1 MTMQSFIMKANL
13 PQIQGGPQI
22 ITETQSVGLPES
34 AGDQCELKYDDP
46 AWKNAVWHATLGS
59 LLGTAVGDA
68 LGLSY
73 EGMSKRRV
81 CAFGEIR
88 HRFFFGRGMFSDDTE
103 HTLMLA
109 AAMYSHRDDVNAF
122 RRSFAWKLR
131 WWLLG
136 LPAGVG
142 LSTAKAILRLWLG
155 FPPTKSGVRS
165 AGNGA
170 AMRSAIV
177 GVFRADDE
185 LKRHEFAL
193 AACRVTHTDPRAEE
207 SGLLVAEAA
216 ALAAKRIPTVEALNC
231 LRSFVTS
238 EIMKEHFEVLEQALS
253 ENNSVSEFARRI
265 ACGHGVSGFAP
276 NTVAVAL
283 FSWLRH
289 RGDFETAVR
298 SVIECGG
305 DTDTV
310 AAITGGI
317 CGAEVG
323 ENGIPSDWIA
333 AICDW
338 PRSVAHLRD
347 VAAALADASKPMPRV
362 FWPLVLLRNVV
373 FLAIVLLHGFRRLLP
388 PYRHSAGVCPRLR

>member
-1 MTMQSFIMKANL
+1 MILPTKSFERRMDL
-13 PQIQGGPQI
+13 PRLSP
-22 ITETQSVGLPES
+22 L
-34 AGDQCELKYDDP
+34 
-46 AWKNAVWHATLGS
+46 LGS

-68 LGLSY
+68 LGLPY
-73 EGMSKRRV
+73 ERISRKRVR
-81 CAFGEIR
+81 AFGEIR
-88 HRFFFGRGMFSDDTE
+88 PRFFFGRGMFSDDTE
-103 HTLMLA
+103 HTLMLTV
-109 AAMYSHRDDVNAF
+109 AMHSHHGDVNAF
-122 RRSFAWKLR
+122 QRGFACKLR

-177 GVFRADDE
+177 GVIWADDE

-207 SGLLVAEAA
+207 SALLVAEAA
-216 ALAAKRIPTVEALNC
+216 ALASKHI
-231 LRSFVTS
+231 SSS
-238 EIMKEHFEVLEQALS
+238 EIMNRLSVLIRS
-253 ENNSVSEFARRI
+253 EEMKSRFKTLHASLETQVSVLDYAAKI
-265 ACGHGVSGFAP
+265 GCGYGVSGFAP

-283 FSWLRH
+283 FAWLRH
-289 RGDFETAVR
+289 RGDFEAAVR

-323 ENGIPSDWIA
+323 ENGIPSEWID

-338 PRSVAHLRD
+338 PRSVAHLRE
-347 VAAALADASKPMPRV
+347 VAAALADDSKPMPRV
-362 FWPLVLLRNVV
+362 FWPLVLLRNIV

-388 PYRHSAGVCPRLR
+388 PY

>member
-1 MTMQSFIMKANL
+1 MTTSHTAI
-13 PQIQGGPQI
+13 
-22 ITETQSVGLPES
+22 
-34 AGDQCELKYDDP
+34 
-46 AWKNAVWHATLGS
+46 LGS

-68 LGLSY
+68 LGLPY
-73 EGMSKRRV
+73 EGMSRERV
-81 CAFGEIR
+81 RAFGEIR
-88 HRFFFGRGMFSDDTE
+88 QRFLFGRGMFSDDTE

-109 AAMYSHRDDVNAF
+109 AAMHAHRENLTAF
-122 RRSFAWKLR
+122 QRCFAWKLR

-142 LSTAKAILRLWLG
+142 LSTAKAILRLWLC

-177 GVFRADDE
+177 GAFWTDDDA
-185 LKRHEFAL
+185 KRREFAL
-193 AACRVTHTDPRAEE
+193 AACRITHTDPRAEE
-207 SGLLVAEAA
+207 SAILVAEAA
-216 ALAAKRIPTVEALNC
+216 SMAAKGLSTEEVLSTLEM
-231 LRSFVTS
+231 FVTS
-238 EIMKEHFEVLEQALS
+238 DEMKTRFAALKASLEAGTSVLDYAAQ
-253 ENNSVSEFARRI
+253 I
-265 ACGHGVSGFAP
+265 GCGHGVSGFAP

-283 FSWLRH
+283 YAWLRH
-289 RGDFETAVR
+289 RGLFEAAVH

-323 ENGIPSDWIA
+323 GKGIPAAWIS

-338 PRSVAHLRD
+338 PRSVAHVRE
-347 VAAALADASKPMPRV
+347 VAAGMSDHSTPMPRV
-362 FWPLVLLRNVV
+362 FWFSVLLRNVV
-373 FLAIVLLHGFRRLLP
+373 FLAVVLLHGFRRLLP
-388 PYRHSAGVCPRLR
+388 PY